1 MIKCILTLLS
11 ALVVWGCTS
20 QPMQN
25 AEAPAATQDS
35 KDELIKRGKY
45 LVTVGGCNDCHT
57 PKVMT
62 DHGPQIDTT
71 RTLSGHPMNEQL
83 PPIVKAEGWI
93 LFGMGL
99 TSYVGPWG
107 VSYSANLTPDETGLG
122 TWTFDQFKVAIRQGK
137 SKGLANNRMLLPPM
151 PWEMFQYYNDEDLNA
166 IFAYLQSLPP
176 VKNIVPAPIPPDQ
189 IVTVASK

>member
-1 MIKCILTLLS
+1 MTKTILIFIS
-11 ALVVWGCTS
+11 ALVIWGCTS
-20 QPMQN
+20 QPAQN
-25 AEAPAATQDS
+25 EEATSAPQDS
-35 KDELIKRGKY
+35 KDEILKRGKY

-62 DHGPQIDTT
+62 DHGPQLDSAHM
-71 RTLSGHPMNEQL
+71 LSGHPMNEPL

-122 TWTFDQFKVAIRQGK
+122 SWTFEQFKVAIQQGK

-151 PWEMFQYYNDEDLNA
+151 PWEMFKHFNDEDLNA
-166 IFAYLQSLPP
+166 IFTYLQSIPP
-176 VKNIVPAPIPPDQ
+176 VKNVVPAPIPPDQ
-189 IVTVASK
+189 ITTGASK